1 MKRIIGAAVIAVAA
15 FGGAGAFDDNTVRDD
30 SGAIVEG
37 GGLGAFAIQ
46 IGDCFNIP
54 EDTDIVMSLEAVP
67 CALPHDA
74 EAFASFD
81 LTGTAWRGDDAVGE
95 EAWFGCYEPFG
106 TYVGTPWDDST
117 LDYWTLQPTME
128 SWDELDDREVTCALT
143 TVDGSKLTGSMKG
156 SGL

>member
-54 EDTDIVMSLEAVP
+54 EDTDIVVSLEAVP

-95 EAWFGCYEPFG
+95 EAWLGLLPTVRDLCGDPLGRFDPRL
-106 TYVGTPWDDST
+106 
-117 LDYWTLQPTME
+117 LD
-128 SWDELDDREVTCALT
+128 AAAH
-143 TVDGSKLTGSMKG
+143 DGVMGRARRP
-156 SGL
+156 